1 MYPWNL
7 FRESTFVLPYLVR
20 CVNKALVKL
29 DCRMQSLHTKNG
41 SYYKAIYKF
50 VSVLPLRS
58 KVFEKMVYEQLYEYL
73 NNYLNE
79 LLSGFCKAHWTQHT
93 LFRLIHSWK
102 KSWAVQ
108 VWWTLCTLLK
118 ANDSLSHD
126 LLIAKLKAYGLDN
139 KAQNWSESRKTSI
152 YDSWKISTAEIWSF
166 NRAN

>member
-1 MYPWNL
+1 MTVECSPC
-7 FRESTFVLPYLVR
+7 TP
-20 CVNKALVKL
+20 KM
-29 DCRMQSLHTKNG
+29 DPTD
-41 SYYKAIYKF
+41 KAIYKF

-118 ANDSLSHD
+118 ASDSLSHD
-126 LLIAKLKAYGLDN
+126 LLIAKLKHMVLITKPKIEANRRKFQFMILGKSLRLKYGL
-139 KAQNWSESRKTSI
+139 SI
-152 YDSWKISTAEIWSF
+152 GPINVK
-166 NRAN
+166 

>member
-1 MYPWNL
+1 MDP
-7 FRESTFVLPYLVR
+7 T
-20 CVNKALVKL
+20 
-29 DCRMQSLHTKNG
+29 D
-41 SYYKAIYKF
+41 KAIYKF

-73 NNYLNE
+73 NNCLNE
-79 LLSGFCKAHWTQHT
+79 LLSGFCKAQWNQHA

-118 ANDSLSHD
+118 ASDSLSHD

-139 KAQNWSESRKTSI
+139 KAQNLKRIE
-152 YDSWKISTAEIWSF
+152 ENF
-166 NRAN
+166 NLWFLENLYGWNMVIQSGQLMLKNQIT

>member
-1 MYPWNL
+1 MTVECSPC
-7 FRESTFVLPYLVR
+7 TP
-20 CVNKALVKL
+20 KM
-29 DCRMQSLHTKNG
+29 DPTD
-41 SYYKAIYKF
+41 KAIYKF

-73 NNYLNE
+73 NNCLNE
-79 LLSGFCKAHWTQHT
+79 LLSGFCKAQWNQHT

-102 KSWAVQ
+102 KSWSVQ

-118 ANDSLSHD
+118 ASDSLSHD

-139 KAQNWSESRKTSI
+139 KAQNWSESKKISI

-166 NRAN
+166 NRANNVKESDYIELVGISADKHLGFKK

>member
-1 MYPWNL
+1 MTVECSPC
-7 FRESTFVLPYLVR
+7 TP
-20 CVNKALVKL
+20 KM
-29 DCRMQSLHTKNG
+29 DPTD
-41 SYYKAIYKF
+41 KAIYKF

-73 NNYLNE
+73 NNCLNE
-79 LLSGFCKAHWTQHT
+79 LLSGFCKAQWNQHA

-118 ANDSLSHD
+118 ASDSLSHD

-139 KAQNWSESRKTSI
+139 KAQNLKRIE
-152 YDSWKISTAEIWSF
+152 ENF
-166 NRAN
+166 NLWFLENLYGWNMVIQSGQLMLKNQIT

>member
-1 MYPWNL
+1 MTVECSPC
-7 FRESTFVLPYLVR
+7 TP
-20 CVNKALVKL
+20 KM
-29 DCRMQSLHTKNG
+29 DPTD
-41 SYYKAIYKF
+41 KAIYKF

-73 NNYLNE
+73 NNCLNE
-79 LLSGFCKAHWTQHT
+79 LLSGFCKAQWNQHA

-118 ANDSLSHD
+118 ASDSLSHD

-139 KAQNWSESRKTSI
+139 KAQNLKRIE
-152 YDSWKISTAEIWSF
+152 ENF
-166 NRAN
+166 NLWFLENLYGWNMVFQSGQLMLNNQIT